1 MLQTGSRVPVTTY
14 SNMAC
19 VYNSQGKYEE
29 ALRLFEKSLAIDIE
43 VYGPEHPVN
52 PKP

>member
-19 VYNSQGKYEE
+19 VYNSQGKYEV
-29 ALRLFEKSLAIDIE
+29 FEKSLAIDIE
-43 VYGPEHPVN
+43 VYGSEHPVN